1 MIGED
6 KFIKFS
12 GCKSNKSCTIGTFLL
27 FVCQLFKNHKEHFYY
42 FKEFIIF

>member
-12 GCKSNKSCTIGTFLL
+12 GCKSNKSCTIGNFIL
-27 FVCQLFKNHKEHFYY
+27 FFVFSM
-42 FKEFIIF
+42 I